1 MATRVLSIR
10 FTEDEY
16 RALQSMSLVTGMAV
30 NAIVRDAVNEKADR
44 AIDDPEFVKMAE
56 ETRRRV
62 DDADAALRGRVVATH

>member
-30 NAIVRDAVNEKADR
+30 NAVVRDAVNEKADR

-62 DDADAALRGRVVATH
+62 EDADAALRGRVVATH